1 MGDRKSLND
10 GNKFAIVI
18 QVVVLF
24 FASSKI
30 LILCLSLIRIAI
42 EYIVIINYS
51 RTTSVS
57 TAKSI
62 LVVDVFY

>member
-1 MGDRKSLND
+1 MEDRKSLND

-24 FASSKI
+24 SASSKI

-51 RTTSVS
+51 RTTSVA